1 MTSFLI
7 QLVQNT
13 PVLYLKKK
21 AKLLAFLCLSFI
33 VQSNAQTWTQLS
45 PPGAPFPGSVLGIHF
60 VDKQTG
66 YVCGDNG
73 RISKTNTCGNTWQA
87 QVSGTINRLYSIC
100 FTDAAN
106 GVAVGDDGAVRR
118 TTTGGLTW
126 TAPVAV
132 PANFAT
138 YDFRRVWFL
147 DSDYGYIVG
156 GDGPGGAGVIFRTKD
171 KGANWENITP
181 ATNNGNGIYGVFFT
195 DRNNGYAT
203 NFDGRIFETTNGNA
217 STVTWNSTKLTTN
230 SLFGIHFSANGLIGF
245 AVGGNISTGAG
256 VILKKTGT
264 GPWAPVPTSPG
275 LLSDVKLLGNDGY
288 AVGGNPLSS
297 GTGGTIYK
305 ITNFGLISNSWNLQ
319 ATGIGSFQRLTTLSW
334 PSVNYAYASGL
345 AGTILKT
352 PADTTCCTDCTGF
365 QNSFNNANFNY
376 TATPPSSL
384 YTFTPPSGTVSGDVF
399 SWDFGDGNTSAASS
413 PQNTYQSAGTYLVS
427 LCIQRPQ
434 PNGDTCKVK
443 LCQQIVVQTC
453 RQCVQY
459 INANPV
465 DLAVDMSAWSSGSGP
480 VTFYPT
486 TSFAPFNVRITWD
499 FNCDGTPD
507 QVTSGNSP
515 VTFNFPCGP
524 KTICYTVECLQS
536 QQVICSTKSFRKT
549 FNIPCPQNQSE
560 CPNLVING
568 DFTAGDNG
576 SFSSPSLAPNC
587 TGACGTGAYCV
598 GDNFKDKCNLWPNSV
613 DHTTG
618 SGNFMS
624 IDGVSGGTGPFQVW
638 KQIAPITVQPN
649 TTYKFCFWVKSVYP
663 FAQQQQ
669 LVLESVIKDA
679 NGNPLKSMP
688 HPIRQT
694 TPMWTEYCMIW
705 NSGSNTSVQLVIEQ
719 TNSGAFRDFGI
730 DDISFC
736 CVDCADFMTDA
747 MDFGIQGTRVSG
759 NTYKFCL
766 SSNISAN
773 DIVKW
778 DLDCNGTIDA
788 TTHCATF
795 TLTPSNTQICATVY
809 HVNKPGDTCRVKL
822 NTCLPDVVNTDS
834 CTCQSPIFENDVK
847 AGFSWVKNPPY
858 TVTFRPYGLL
868 DKCDKVQW
876 SFGNASAQATS
887 VGNASVSYTYPSTP
901 GSYSVCMF
909 VTRTEPN
916 GTICKRE
923 FCLLIKLDGT
933 VGLTE
938 VGLSKLTVNPNPT
951 HNSVSISVP
960 NALFNRKHLLRL
972 TTIDGKVVK
981 SMAIESAEMKM
992 DMEMLPAGLYFLY
1005 LSDDKG
1011 NVLVRPTKVVK
1022 Q

>member
-7 QLVQNT
+7 QLVQDALKNKSKWLLLMALLLGSVEL
-13 PVLYLKKK
+13 VL
-21 AKLLAFLCLSFI
+21 
-33 VQSNAQTWTQLS
+33 AQTRLKC
-45 PPGAPFPGSVLGIHF
+45 PNLVIN
-60 VDKQTG
+60 
-66 YVCGDNG
+66 GD
-73 RISKTNTCGNTWQA
+73 
-87 QVSGTINRLYSIC
+87 
-100 FTDAAN
+100 FT
-106 GVAVGDDGAVRR
+106 
-118 TTTGGLTW
+118 
-126 TAPVAV
+126 
-132 PANFAT
+132 
-138 YDFRRVWFL
+138 
-147 DSDYGYIVG
+147 
-156 GDGPGGAGVIFRTKD
+156 
-171 KGANWENITP
+171 
-181 ATNNGNGIYGVFFT
+181 
-195 DRNNGYAT
+195 
-203 NFDGRIFETTNGNA
+203 
-217 STVTWNSTKLTTN
+217 
-230 SLFGIHFSANGLIGF
+230 
-245 AVGGNISTGAG
+245 
-256 VILKKTGT
+256 
-264 GPWAPVPTSPG
+264 
-275 LLSDVKLLGNDGY
+275 LGNSGFTSLPSSCNP
-288 AVGGNPLSS
+288 AVCQEGTSCIGINFLNKCNRWPNSVDHTS
-297 GTGGTIYK
+297 GTG
-305 ITNFGLISNSWNLQ
+305 NFLSIDGVN
-319 ATGIGSFQRLTTLSW
+319 TGIGPFEIWRQSTPITVSPNTNYKFCFWVKSVYSFAQQQQLNLQMGIENATT
-334 PSVNYAYASGL
+334 
-345 AGTILKT
+345 GTILQSQLNPINQT
-352 PADTTCCTDCTGF
+352 PPQWTEYCMLWNSGSNTSIRLVIKQMTPGLFQDFGIDDIRFCCFDCEDF
-365 QNSFNNANFNY
+365 ENSFSNSTFNY

-399 SWDFGDGNTSAASS
+399 SWDFGDGNTSTASS

-507 QVTSGNSP
+507 QVSSGNSP

-536 QQVICSTKSFRKT
+536 QQVSCSTKSFRKT

-568 DFTAGDNG
+568 DFTAGDDG

-624 IDGVSGGTGPFQVW
+624 IDGISGGTGSFEVW
-638 KQIAPITVQPN
+638 RQNTSITVQPN
-649 TTYKFCFWVKSVYP
+649 TTYRFKFWVKSVYT
-663 FAQQQQ
+663 FAQQPQ
-669 LVLESVIKDA
+669 LFLGSFIEDA
-679 NGNPLKSMP
+679 NGLSIKSIQ
-688 HPIRQT
+688 HHIRQT
-694 TPMWTEYCMIW
+694 SPMWTEYSMVW
-705 NSGSNTSVQLVIEQ
+705 NSGSNTSVKLVIKQ

-747 MDFGIQGTRVSG
+747 MDFGIQGTGVSG

-809 HVNKPGDTCRVKL
+809 HVIKPGDTCRVKL

-858 TVTFRPYGLL
+858 TVTFTPYGLL

>member
-1 MTSFLI
+1 
-7 QLVQNT
+7 
-13 PVLYLKKK
+13 
-21 AKLLAFLCLSFI
+21 
-33 VQSNAQTWTQLS
+33 
-45 PPGAPFPGSVLGIHF
+45 
-60 VDKQTG
+60 
-66 YVCGDNG
+66 
-73 RISKTNTCGNTWQA
+73 
-87 QVSGTINRLYSIC
+87 
-100 FTDAAN
+100 
-106 GVAVGDDGAVRR
+106 
-118 TTTGGLTW
+118 
-126 TAPVAV
+126 
-132 PANFAT
+132 
-138 YDFRRVWFL
+138 
-147 DSDYGYIVG
+147 
-156 GDGPGGAGVIFRTKD
+156 
-171 KGANWENITP
+171 
-181 ATNNGNGIYGVFFT
+181 
-195 DRNNGYAT
+195 
-203 NFDGRIFETTNGNA
+203 
-217 STVTWNSTKLTTN
+217 
-230 SLFGIHFSANGLIGF
+230 
-245 AVGGNISTGAG
+245 
-256 VILKKTGT
+256 
-264 GPWAPVPTSPG
+264 
-275 LLSDVKLLGNDGY
+275 
-288 AVGGNPLSS
+288 
-297 GTGGTIYK
+297 
-305 ITNFGLISNSWNLQ
+305 
-319 ATGIGSFQRLTTLSW
+319 
-334 PSVNYAYASGL
+334 
-345 AGTILKT
+345 
-352 PADTTCCTDCTGF
+352 
-365 QNSFNNANFNY
+365 NY

-384 YTFTPPSGTVSGDVF
+384 YTFTPPSGTASGDVF

-499 FNCDGTPD
+499 FNCDGKPD

-719 TNSGAFRDFGI
+719 MTAGAFRDFGI

-809 HVNKPGDTCRVKL
+809 HVIKPGDTCRVKL

-858 TVTFRPYGLL
+858 TVTFTPYGLL

-876 SFGNASAQATS
+876 SFGNASAQANS